1 MLDPRFA
8 ILGAL
13 VGFIGT
19 ATYAAATL
27 RGRTKPNRVTWMLW
41 ALAPLIAF
49 AAQLGEGVTYQAALT
64 FTAGFGP
71 LLVLLASFRDRKAY
85 WRISRF
91 DYVCGAL
98 SIVALILW
106 LITKTGDLA
115 ILLSILADG
124 LAATPTI
131 IKAYHHPETEKGTA
145 FLGGVFGAAITLL
158 TIDDWTFANYGFAL
172 YIFLVCCLIFTLVQ
186 FPHLFRKHVAS
197 SGISDS

>member
-13 VGFIGT
+13 IGFIGT
-19 ATYAAATL
+19 ATYAFATL
-27 RGRTKPNRVTWMLW
+27 RGRTKPNRVTWVLW

-49 AAQLGEGVTYQAALT
+49 AAQIGEGVTYQAALT

-71 LLVLLASFRDRKAY
+71 LLVLLASFADRKAY
-85 WRISRF
+85 WRVSHF
-91 DYVCGAL
+91 DYICGSF

-106 LITKTGDLA
+106 LTTKTGNLA
-115 ILLSILADG
+115 ILFSILADG

-131 IKAYHHPETEKGTA
+131 IKAYHHPETENGTA
-145 FLGGVFGAAITLL
+145 FLGGVFGGFITLL
-158 TIDDWTFANYGFAL
+158 TINDWTFVNYGFAL

-186 FPHLFRKHVAS
+186 FPQLFRKHVAP
-197 SGISDS
+197 